1 MTGRPS
7 VKPGN
12 RWVVVA
18 VFFVFMLL
26 HQSDKLLIG
35 PLTTD
40 IMATFRLT
48 KTQMG
53 AVVTGALIVGAI
65 LYPIWGYLYDR
76 FARAKLLALASAI
89 WGATTWLSAIAPTY
103 SSFLATRA
111 TTGIDDSSYPGL
123 YSLVSDYFSPA
134 LRGKIY
140 GLLQLTAPLGYLAGM
155 GLALGLGPVIGWRKV
170 FYITGTLGLGVAL
183 LILFTVRE
191 IPRGS
196 SEPELADLE
205 EIGTYRFDSKVALGL
220 FRKRSLL
227 FLFAQ
232 GFVGVFPWNALAYWV
247 FAYLELERGYAP
259 GEILGTMGPTILVLA
274 GGYFVGGAIGDYFFK
289 RSKRGR
295 LLVSMVAVL
304 VGALLITFT
313 LNVPIDERSRFMWM
327 LMVTALFIPFSS
339 PNVISTVY
347 DITLPEV
354 RSTALAIQYFIENG
368 GAALAPLIV
377 GVIADRAS
385 IHVAILLICVSA
397 WLIGSVLLGFAAYLV
412 PEDIDTLRAQLQ
424 ERADDERSRRA
435 RSDARVTGAASS

>member
-1 MTGRPS
+1 MLDKPR
-7 VKPGN
+7 KRPGN
-12 RWVVVA
+12 RWVVLA
-18 VFFVFMLL
+18 VFFLFMLL

-35 PLTTD
+35 PLTTE
-40 IMATFRLT
+40 IMTTFRLT
-48 KTQMG
+48 NTQMG

-76 FARAKLLALASAI
+76 FARARLLALASAI

-103 SSFLATRA
+103 PSFLATRA
-111 TTGIDDSSYPGL
+111 STGIDDSSYPGL
-123 YSLVSDYFSPA
+123 YSLMSDYFGPA
-134 LRGKIY
+134 VRGKIY
-140 GLLQLTAPLGYLAGM
+140 GLLQLTAPVGYLAGM
-155 GLALGLGPVIGWRKV
+155 GLALGLGPVIGWRQV

-183 LILFTVRE
+183 LILWAVRE

-196 SEPELADLE
+196 SEPELAGLD
-205 EIGTYRFDSKVALGL
+205 EIGTYQFDSKVALGL

-247 FAYLELERGYAP
+247 FAYLELERGYGP
-259 GEILGTMGPTILVLA
+259 GEILGTMAPTIVVLA
-274 GGYFVGGAIGDYFFK
+274 GGYFVGGALGDYFFR

-295 LLVSMVAVL
+295 LLVSMAAVL
-304 VGALLITFT
+304 AGAILITLT
-313 LNVPIDERSRFMWM
+313 LNVPIDERSRFMVM
-327 LMVTALFIPFSS
+327 LMITALLIPFSS
-339 PNVISTVY
+339 PNVVSTVY
-347 DITLPEV
+347 DITLPEI

-385 IHVAILLICVSA
+385 LHVAILVICVSA

-412 PEDIDTLRAQLQ
+412 PRDIDTLRAQLH
-424 ERADDERSRRA
+424 ERAESERGRRPPPGEMKA
-435 RSDARVTGAASS
+435 GLESG

>member
-1 MTGRPS
+1 MIEKRGARSPS
-7 VKPGN
+7 

-40 IMATFRLT
+40 IMATFGLT
-48 KTQMG
+48 NTQMG
-53 AVVTGALIVGAI
+53 AVVTGALIVGAV

-76 FARAKLLALASAI
+76 YARAKLLALASAI
-89 WGATTWLSAIAPTY
+89 WGATTWLSAVAPTY
-103 SSFLATRA
+103 PTFLATRA
-111 TTGIDDSSYPGL
+111 STGIDDSSYPGL
-123 YSLVSDYFSPA
+123 YSLVSDYFGPQ

-170 FYITGTLGLGVAL
+170 FYITGTLGLVTAV
-183 LILFTVRE
+183 LILVAVRD

-196 SEPELADLE
+196 SEPELAELDQ
-205 EIGTYRFDSKVALGL
+205 IGTYRFDSKVALGL

-247 FAYLELERGYAP
+247 FAYLELERDYAP
-259 GEILGTMGPTILVLA
+259 GEILGTMAPTILVLA
-274 GGYFVGGAIGDYFFK
+274 GGYFVGGALGDFFFK

-304 VGALLITFT
+304 IGAVLITLT
-313 LNVPIDERSRFMWM
+313 LNVPIPQRGLFTGM
-327 LMVTALFIPFSS
+327 LIATALFIPFSS
-339 PNVISTVY
+339 PNVVSTVY

-385 IHVAILLICVSA
+385 IHVAILTICVSA
-397 WLIGSVLLGFAAYLV
+397 WLVCFVLLAFAAYLV
-412 PEDIDTLRAQLQ
+412 PEDIDTLRSQLAQRAEV
-424 ERADDERSRRA
+424 ERGRSA
-435 RSDARVTGAASS
+435 PSPAAG